1 MENKESKWVQKL
13 ADLPKINKQMYLIE
27 NIDSP
32 LNKKPSR
39 DGFGKALVE
48 IGAENPN
55 LSVLTADVS
64 ESTRTHWFAEKYPDR
79 FVQVGV
85 SEQNL
90 AGVAAGIASLG
101 KIVFISAYGVFSP
114 GRNWDQVRVSLC
126 YNNVPVKLHGSHT
139 GITVGPDGASHQ
151 ALEDIAITR
160 VLPNMT
166 VIVPA
171 DVEEARKATIEACKT
186 KSPVYIRS
194 CREKMPAF
202 TTHLTPF
209 TIGKANVYRD
219 GEDVAIFA
227 CGPQVYESIIA
238 SEKLESEGI
247 SCAVIDCHTI
257 KPIDEEA
264 IRFWAKK
271 TGLIISVEDHQI
283 TGGLGGAIAEV
294 LCEQGKSIPC
304 TLKRHGIRNMFCES
318 GEPLEL
324 LKKYG
329 LDSAGIAEFV
339 RENYKNK
346 LQNL

>member
-1 MENKESKWVQKL
+1 MPNS
-13 ADLPKINKQMYLIE
+13 PKINKEMFLIE
-27 NIDSP
+27 NIEVP
-32 LNKKPSR
+32 QNRKPSR
-39 DGFGKALVE
+39 DGFGKALLE

-55 LSVLTADVS
+55 LWVMTADVS

-90 AGVAAGIASLG
+90 AGVAAGIASTG
-101 KIVFISAYGVFSP
+101 KTVFISAYGVFSP

-126 YNNVPVKLHGSHT
+126 YNNLPVKLHGSHT
-139 GITVGPDGASHQ
+139 GVTVGPDGASHQ

-171 DVEEARKATIEACKT
+171 DVEEARKATIEASKT

-194 CREKMPAF
+194 CREKMPVF

-209 TIGKANVYRD
+209 TIGKANVYRE

-227 CGPQVYESIIA
+227 CGPQVYESLIA
-238 SEKLESEGI
+238 AEKLELEGI
-247 SCAVIDCHTI
+247 SCAVVDCHTI
-257 KPIDEEA
+257 KPIDEDT
-264 IRFWAKK
+264 IKFWAKK

-283 TGGLGGAIAEV
+283 TGGLGGAIAEF
-294 LCEQGKSIPC
+294 LSQLGKSIPC
-304 TLKRHGIRNMFCES
+304 TLKRHGIKNIFCES

-324 LKKYG
+324 VRKYG
-329 LDSAGIAEFV
+329 LDSEGIAKFV
-339 RENYKNK
+339 RENFKGE
-346 LQNL
+346 LQAISGEIINR